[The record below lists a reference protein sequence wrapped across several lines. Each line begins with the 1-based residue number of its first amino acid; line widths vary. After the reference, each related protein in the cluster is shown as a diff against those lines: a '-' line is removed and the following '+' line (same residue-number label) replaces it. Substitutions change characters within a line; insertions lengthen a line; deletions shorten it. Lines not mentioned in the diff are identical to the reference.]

1 MNLSID
7 PRSSMKQI
15 SDDPKERNLVKL
27 RESCREFEAIYV
39 QEMFKAMRKTVPESG
54 LFEKKDMANDL
65 YKEMLDMEMAR
76 TTAAGKGMGIG
87 EAMYNQLKDQVTA
100 QYNKTK

>member
-1 MNLSID
+1 MDLSID
-7 PRSSMKQI
+7 PRSSIRQT
-15 SDDPKERNLVKL
+15 SDDPKQQNLDKL

-54 LFEKKDMANDL
+54 LFEKKDMENNF

-87 EAMYNQLKDQVTA
+87 EAMYNQLKEQVST
-100 QYNKTK
+100 QYNNTK